1 MENFKL
7 KKLVAVAL
15 VAMTIATVAP
25 VGASAAWKQDSN
37 GWWNTEG
44 NSYSKGWRAIN
55 GTWYCFGSDGYM
67 KTGWINDGGKWYFT
81 ETSGAMQTGVVEVD
95 GKAYYLAPSG
105 EMQTGDVTLNEVNY
119 TFAASGEAIGD
130 KIPTKTITA
139 TSAKTVV
146 TQSKPIETTESSSSN
161 SDKSSS
167 DSNKSSN
174 DNNKSSSDNNKSSN
188 SDSDSGKK
196 YVELSQAV
204 IDARYKPDTK
214 ITNSVV
220 QNADGTT
227 TIKPIVRFIPGT
239 YTESITTVKKTYS
252 VTKDIYVTLNGKD
265 AYISGNY
272 TDGYIIDAGVT
283 GDVEIVASISIYDS
297 TNGKLYYV
305 TAAPETVTIPAN

>member
-1 MENFKL
+1 MKNFKL

-55 GTWYCFGSDGYM
+55 GTWYYFGSDGYM
-67 KTGWINDGGKWYFT
+67 KTGWINDGCKWYFT
-81 ETSGAMQTGVVEVD
+81 ETSGAMKTGVVEVD

-105 EMQTGDVTLNEVNY
+105 EMQTGDVTLNEVTY

-130 KIPTKTITA
+130 KIPTQTITS
-139 TSAKTVV
+139 TSTKTVV
-146 TQSKPIETTESSSSN
+146 TPSKTTETTENSSSN

-167 DSNKSSN
+167 NS
-174 DNNKSSSDNNKSSN
+174 NKSSN
-188 SDSDSGKK
+188 SDSDS
-196 YVELSQAV
+196 VEKDVKLSQTV
-204 IDARYKPDTK
+204 IDARYKSDTK
-214 ITNSVV
+214 ITMSVA

-227 TIKPIVRFIPGT
+227 TIKPTLRFTPGT
-239 YTESITTVKKTYS
+239 YTESITTHKKTYS
-252 VTKDIYVTLNGKD
+252 VNKDLYVTFNGKD

-272 TDGYIIDAGVT
+272 IDGYKIDAGVT
-283 GDVEIVASISIYDS
+283 GEVEITASISIYDS

-305 TAAPETVTIPAN
+305 TAAPETVTIPANYV

>member
-1 MENFKL
+1 MKNLKL
-7 KKLVAVAL
+7 KKLVAVVLA
-15 VAMTIATVAP
+15 AITIATVAP

-44 NSYSKGWRAIN
+44 NSYSKGWRTIN

-67 KTGWINDGGKWYFT
+67 KTGWINDGGKWYFA

-130 KIPTKTITA
+130 KIPTQTITS

-146 TQSKPIETTESSSSN
+146 TPSKSIKTTESSSSN

-167 DSNKSSN
+167 D
-174 DNNKSSSDNNKSSN
+174 NNKSSN
-188 SDSDSGKK
+188 SDYDSGKK
-196 YVELSQAV
+196 YAELSQAI

-227 TIKPIVRFIPGT
+227 TIKPIVRFTPGT
-239 YTESITTVKKTYS
+239 YSESITTVKKIYS

-272 TDGYIIDAGVT
+272 TDGYIIDAGVI
-283 GDVEIVASISIYDS
+283 GDVEIAASISIYDS

-305 TAAPETVTIPAN
+305 TAAPETVKIPTN